1 MGSGNGASAQS
12 ATSKTHALAA
22 WVSVYLAEGGQMLV
36 AYLDEVAEAGAFVSK
51 THKNYNGSPAF
62 GYAGFVIPSDQVR
75 GTSQFFTEKK
85 RRLFAHL
92 IPPDETAGTWE
103 RKGSDIFTPVAWD
116 RYRRPIEGFRELVRF
131 VSSRGGRLFFYG
143 EEKPL
148 GTATERWG
156 KDSRVQKQGLLEFKW
171 RCLHQALNRLCT
183 FAESRGE
190 DLIVIMDNEN
200 EKERAIQ
207 VQNSYAHVF
216 NRTAD
221 PDHSEMRRLIESTMH
236 VDSKLSANVQF
247 ADWIAAAVRRAFE
260 YQLIDDSPYD
270 WIPTAFEDLMRWK
283 LTIESKLYFSHSR
296 GGVRELHNATI
307 FARERPALAMTISQ
321 RLSPEARTRME
332 AARAGILTVARA
344 SGL

>member
-1 MGSGNGASAQS
+1 
-12 ATSKTHALAA
+12 
-22 WVSVYLAEGGQMLV
+22 MLV

-62 GYAGFVIPSDQVR
+62 GYAGFVISSDHVR
-75 GTSQFFTEKK
+75 AMSQCFTEKK

-92 IPPDETAGTWE
+92 IPIEATAGTWE

-116 RYRRPIEGFRELVRF
+116 SYRRPIEGFRELVRF
-131 VSSRGGRLFFYG
+131 LCARGGRLFFYG

-156 KDSRVQKQGLLEFKW
+156 KDSRLQKQGLLEFKW
-171 RCLHQALNRLCT
+171 GCLHQALNRLCT
-183 FAESRGE
+183 YAERHGE
-190 DLIVIMDNEN
+190 NLIVIMDTEN
-200 EKERAIQ
+200 EKERVVQ

-221 PDHSEMRRLIESTMH
+221 PDHGEMRRLIESTMH

-247 ADWIAAAVRRAFE
+247 ADWVAAAVRRAFE
-260 YQLIDDSPYD
+260 YQLIEDSPFS
-270 WIPTAFEDLMRWK
+270 WVPTAFEDLTCSK
-283 LTIESKLYFSHSR
+283 LTIESKLYFSRSR
-296 GGVRELHNATI
+296 GGVRELHNSGI
-307 FARERPALAMTISQ
+307 FARERHALAMSIGQ
-321 RLSPEARTRME
+321 RLSPEDWTRME
-332 AARAGILTVARA
+332 EAKAGILAVARA

>member
-1 MGSGNGASAQS
+1 
-12 ATSKTHALAA
+12 
-22 WVSVYLAEGGQMLV
+22 MLV

-75 GTSQFFTEKK
+75 VMSQYFTEKK

-92 IPPDETAGTWE
+92 IPVEATAGTWE

-116 RYRRPIEGFRELVRF
+116 CYRRPIEGFRELVRF
-131 VSSRGGRLFFYG
+131 LCARGGRLFFYG

-156 KDSRVQKQGLLEFKW
+156 KDSRLQKQGLLEFKW
-171 RCLHQALNRLCT
+171 GCLHQALNMLCT
-183 FAESRGE
+183 YAERHGE
-190 DLIVIMDNEN
+190 NLIVIMDTEN
-200 EKERAIQ
+200 EKERVVQ

-221 PDHSEMRRLIESTMH
+221 PDHGEMRRLIESTMH

-247 ADWIAAAVRRAFE
+247 ADWVAAAVRRAFE
-260 YQLIDDSPYD
+260 YQLIEDSPFC
-270 WIPTAFEDLMRWK
+270 WVPTAFEDLTRSK

-296 GGVRELHNATI
+296 GGVREVHNSGI
-307 FARERPALAMTISQ
+307 FARERPALAMSISQ
-321 RLSPEARTRME
+321 RLSPEVRTRME
-332 AARAGILTVARA
+332 EAKSGILAVARA

>member
-1 MGSGNGASAQS
+1 
-12 ATSKTHALAA
+12 
-22 WVSVYLAEGGQMLV
+22 MLV

-62 GYAGFVIPSDQVR
+62 GYAGFVISSDHVR
-75 GTSQFFTEKK
+75 AMAQCFTEKK

-92 IPPDETAGTWE
+92 IPIEATAGTWE

-116 RYRRPIEGFRELVRF
+116 SYRRPIEGFRELVRF
-131 VSSRGGRLFFYG
+131 LCARGGRLFFYG

-156 KDSRVQKQGLLEFKW
+156 KDSRLQKQGLLEFKW
-171 RCLHQALNRLCT
+171 GCLHQALNRLCT
-183 FAESRGE
+183 YAERHGE
-190 DLIVIMDNEN
+190 NLIVIMDTEN
-200 EKERAIQ
+200 EKERVVQ

-221 PDHSEMRRLIESTMH
+221 PDHGEMRRLIESTMQ

-247 ADWIAAAVRRAFE
+247 ADWVAAAVRRAFE
-260 YQLIDDSPYD
+260 YQLIEDSPFS
-270 WIPTAFEDLMRWK
+270 WVPTAFEDLTCSK
-283 LTIESKLYFSHSR
+283 LTIESKLYFSRSR
-296 GGVRELHNATI
+296 GGVRELHNSGI
-307 FARERPALAMTISQ
+307 FARERPALAMSIGQ
-321 RLSPEARTRME
+321 RLSPEDWTRME
-332 AARAGILTVARA
+332 EAKAGILAVARA

>member
-1 MGSGNGASAQS
+1 M
-12 ATSKTHALAA
+12 
-22 WVSVYLAEGGQMLV
+22 
-36 AYLDEVAEAGAFVSK
+36 
-51 THKNYNGSPAF
+51 
-62 GYAGFVIPSDQVR
+62 I
-75 GTSQFFTEKK
+75 
-85 RRLFAHL
+85 
-92 IPPDETAGTWE
+92 
-103 RKGSDIFTPVAWD
+103 
-116 RYRRPIEGFRELVRF
+116 
-131 VSSRGGRLFFYG
+131 
-143 EEKPL
+143 
-148 GTATERWG
+148 
-156 KDSRVQKQGLLEFKW
+156 
-171 RCLHQALNRLCT
+171 
-183 FAESRGE
+183 
-190 DLIVIMDNEN
+190 IVMDNEN

>member
-1 MGSGNGASAQS
+1 
-12 ATSKTHALAA
+12 
-22 WVSVYLAEGGQMLV
+22 MLV

-62 GYAGFVIPSDQVR
+62 GYAGFVISSDHVR
-75 GTSQFFTEKK
+75 AMSQCFTEKK

-92 IPPDETAGTWE
+92 IPIEATAGTWE

-116 RYRRPIEGFRELVRF
+116 SYRRPIEGFRELVRF
-131 VSSRGGRLFFYG
+131 LCARGGRLFFYG

-156 KDSRVQKQGLLEFKW
+156 KDSRLQKQGLLEFKW
-171 RCLHQALNRLCT
+171 GCLHQALNRLCT
-183 FAESRGE
+183 YAERHGE
-190 DLIVIMDNEN
+190 NLIVIMDTEN
-200 EKERAIQ
+200 EKERVVQ

-221 PDHSEMRRLIESTMH
+221 PDHGEMRRLIESTMH

-247 ADWIAAAVRRAFE
+247 ADWVAAAVRRAFE
-260 YQLIDDSPYD
+260 YQLIEDSPFS
-270 WIPTAFEDLMRWK
+270 WVPTAFEDLTRSK
-283 LTIESKLYFSHSR
+283 LTIESKLYFSRSR
-296 GGVRELHNATI
+296 GGVRELHNSGI
-307 FARERPALAMTISQ
+307 FARERPALAMSIGQ
-321 RLSPEARTRME
+321 RLTPEDRTRME
-332 AARAGILTVARA
+332 EAKAGILAVARA

>member
-1 MGSGNGASAQS
+1 
-12 ATSKTHALAA
+12 
-22 WVSVYLAEGGQMLV
+22 MLV

-62 GYAGFVIPSDQVR
+62 GYAGFVISSDHVR
-75 GTSQFFTEKK
+75 AMSQCFTEKK

-92 IPPDETAGTWE
+92 IPIEATAGTWE

-116 RYRRPIEGFRELVRF
+116 SYRRPIEGFRELVRF
-131 VSSRGGRLFFYG
+131 LCARGGRLFFYG

-156 KDSRVQKQGLLEFKW
+156 KDSRLQKQGLLEFKW
-171 RCLHQALNRLCT
+171 GCLHQALNRLCT
-183 FAESRGE
+183 YAERHGE
-190 DLIVIMDNEN
+190 NLIVIMDTEN
-200 EKERAIQ
+200 EKERVVQ

-221 PDHSEMRRLIESTMH
+221 PDHGEMRRLIESTMH

-247 ADWIAAAVRRAFE
+247 ADWVAAAVRRAFE
-260 YQLIDDSPYD
+260 YQLIEDSPFS
-270 WIPTAFEDLMRWK
+270 WVPTAFEDLTCSK
-283 LTIESKLYFSHSR
+283 LTIESKLYFSRSR
-296 GGVRELHNATI
+296 GGVRERHNSGI
-307 FARERPALAMTISQ
+307 FARERPALAMSIGQ
-321 RLSPEARTRME
+321 RLSPEDWTRME
-332 AARAGILTVARA
+332 EAKAGILAVARA

>member
-1 MGSGNGASAQS
+1 
-12 ATSKTHALAA
+12 
-22 WVSVYLAEGGQMLV
+22 MLV

-75 GTSQFFTEKK
+75 VMSQYFTEKK

-92 IPPDETAGTWE
+92 IPVEATAGTWE

-116 RYRRPIEGFRELVRF
+116 CYRRPIEGFRELVRF
-131 VSSRGGRLFFYG
+131 LCARGGRLFFYG

-156 KDSRVQKQGLLEFKW
+156 KDSRLQKQGLLEFKW
-171 RCLHQALNRLCT
+171 GCLHQALNRLCT
-183 FAESRGE
+183 YAERHGE
-190 DLIVIMDNEN
+190 NLIVIMDTEN
-200 EKERAIQ
+200 EKERVVQ

-221 PDHSEMRRLIESTMH
+221 PDHGEMRRLIESTMH

-247 ADWIAAAVRRAFE
+247 ADWVAAAVRRAFE
-260 YQLIDDSPYD
+260 YQLIEDSPFCGV
-270 WIPTAFEDLMRWK
+270 PTAFEDWTRSK

-296 GGVRELHNATI
+296 GGVREVHNSGI
-307 FARERPALAMTISQ
+307 FARERPALAMSISQ
-321 RLSPEARTRME
+321 RLSPEVRTRME
-332 AARAGILTVARA
+332 EAKSGILAVARA

>member
-1 MGSGNGASAQS
+1 
-12 ATSKTHALAA
+12 
-22 WVSVYLAEGGQMLV
+22 MLV

-75 GTSQFFTEKK
+75 GTSQYFTEKK

-156 KDSRVQKQGLLEFKW
+156 KDSRAQKQGLLEFKW

-190 DLIVIMDNEN
+190 DVIVIMDTEN

-207 VQNSYAHVF
+207 VQNSYAHVL
-216 NRTAD
+216 NRTTD

-260 YQLIDDSPYD
+260 YQLIDDSPYE

-321 RLSPEARTRME
+321 RLSPEVRTRME